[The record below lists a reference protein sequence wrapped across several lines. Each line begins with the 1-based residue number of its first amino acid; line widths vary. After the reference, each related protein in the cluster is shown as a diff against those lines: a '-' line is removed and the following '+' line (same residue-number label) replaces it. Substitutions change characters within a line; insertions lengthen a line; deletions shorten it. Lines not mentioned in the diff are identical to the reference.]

1 MRDVLHGEPDQHTGA
16 SMRTAILDLLQLITT
31 AIPWGHP
38 GAAYRR
44 RRPGRWTTLVATLA
58 ALTLASSVATASDQP
73 AARAARA
80 PTFAF
85 YYGANPPV
93 AELSSFDA
101 VAVEPT
107 SGFDP
112 RQTQTPNTAWFAY
125 VSVGEVLASADYFK
139 DIPKDWLVASNSAW
153 NSAVVNQTAP
163 GWPQFYV
170 GHVIAP
176 LWDKGYRGF
185 FLDTLDSYQLYA
197 KTDADRASAQ
207 AGLVAVVKAIKH
219 RYPRARLIFNRG
231 FEILPQ
237 VHEQVYA
244 VAFESLFQG
253 WNQADKRYAEVPQ
266 ADRDWLMA
274 QVKMVNGYGLPAIA
288 IDYCALG
295 DRGCARATATKIK
308 ALGVIPYITDPLL
321 STVGLG
327 SIEAMPRSV
336 LVLQDGLPAAGPEAS
351 AGLRAANG
359 LLTLSAALGYLGYRT
374 EFADMAQPLPDDV
387 SRDRYAG
394 IVVRMNSDAPRPDA
408 LRAWIT
414 HATDAGVPIAM
425 LDRSIVPPV
434 ASLQQALRL
443 PSMPVPDTTTE
454 NGRRLMTARVDGDG
468 FTTKA
473 AFKDA
478 RGSVYSGDV
487 LYRVIQKYG
496 FPTTV
501 SVVDNAGSGED
512 SLKTLT
518 PALRATAK
526 KIFALPNVEMA
537 AHPSSDSSAGASFD
551 VSSTTANGN
560 GAPATLSGLG
570 ALSGL
575 DSALATFQQT
585 DQPIRFEPVEVHYS
599 MLAGSQYASLQTLDT
614 MYDTLSRQ
622 PLNPVFS
629 SEYAA
634 KATDFDRVAIA
645 RDGDTWQVRDAGYLR
660 TVRLAPGQAPELAD
674 SIGVAGYAP
683 GPGGVYVNLTG
694 TQARFSVIETHAGV
708 PDSNAGMAYLQQANG
723 SIDDFTRKPNGL
735 SFDLRT
741 YMAPNFTLANARACR
756 VSANGRPLNPLAPKT
771 EAGVTTQGATGVA
784 TGLATYALKRVM
796 ANASKP
802 VQVTRIDVECAG

>member
-1 MRDVLHGEPDQHTGA
+1 MF
-16 SMRTAILDLLQLITT
+16 
-31 AIPWGHP
+31 
-38 GAAYRR
+38 
-44 RRPGRWTTLVATLA
+44 A
-58 ALTLASSVATASDQP
+58 ALILASSVAPASEQP

-107 SGFDP
+107 TGFDP
-112 RQTQTPNTAWFAY
+112 RQAQTPNTAWFAY
-125 VSVGEVLASADYFK
+125 VSVGEVLASAAYFK

-153 NSAVVNQTAP
+153 NSAVVNQTAR

-170 GHVIAP
+170 HHVIAP

-207 AGLVAVVKAIKH
+207 AGLVAVVRAIKH

-266 ADRDWLMA
+266 ADRDWLMT

-288 IDYCALG
+288 IDYCAPS

-327 SIEAMPRSV
+327 SIEVMPRSV
-336 LVLQDGLPAAGPEAS
+336 LVLQDGLPAAGLEAS
-351 AGLRAANG
+351 PALETSDGLHS
-359 LLTLSAALGYLGYRT
+359 LPAALSYLGYRT

-387 SRDRYAG
+387 SHDRYAG
-394 IVVRMNSDAPRPDA
+394 IVIRMNSDAPRPQA

-425 LDRSIVPPV
+425 LDSSIVPPV
-434 ASLQQALRL
+434 ASLQQALHL

-454 NGRRLMTARVDGDG
+454 NGRRLMTTRVDGDG
-468 FTTKA
+468 FSSKA

-478 RGSVYSGDV
+478 WGSVYSGDV

-501 SVVDNAGSGED
+501 SVVDDARSDEEP
-512 SLKTLT
+512 LKTLA

-526 KIFALPNVEMA
+526 KIFALPNVEKPNVEKPNVEMAGHSSSSTSSTASSMA
-537 AHPSSDSSAGASFD
+537 A
-551 VSSTTANGN
+551 NGD
-560 GAPATLSGLG
+560 GAPAMPSGQEPLSDLE
-570 ALSGL
+570 
-575 DSALATFQQT
+575 SALATFQQT
-585 DQPIRFEPVEVHYS
+585 DEPIRFRPVDVHYS
-599 MLAGSQYASLQTLDT
+599 MLAGTQYASVQTLDT
-614 MYDTLSRQ
+614 VYDALSRQ
-622 PLNPVFS
+622 PLNPIFS

-634 KATDFDRVAIA
+634 KAIDFDRMAIA
-645 RDGDTWQVRDAGYLR
+645 RDGSTWQVRDAGYLR

-674 SIGVAGYAP
+674 SVGVAGYAP

-708 PDSNAGMAYLQQANG
+708 PDSNARIAYLQQANG
-723 SIDDFTRKPNGL
+723 SIDDFTRKPDGL

-756 VSANGRPLNPLAPKT
+756 VTANGRTLDPLAPKA
-771 EAGVTTQGATGVA
+771 EAGVTADVT
-784 TGLATYALKRVM
+784 TYALERVM
-796 ANASKP
+796 ANDSKP
-802 VQVTRIDVECAG
+802 AQVTRIDVECAG

>member
-1 MRDVLHGEPDQHTGA
+1 MRNVLYGEPDKHTGA
-16 SMRTAILDLLQLITT
+16 LMPTAILDLLQLITT
-31 AIPWGHP
+31 AIRWAHP
-38 GAAYRR
+38 GAADRR
-44 RRPGRWTTLVATLA
+44 RRPGLWVMFA
-58 ALTLASSVATASDQP
+58 ALALASSVAPASEQP
-73 AARAARA
+73 GARAARA

-112 RQTQTPNTAWFAY
+112 RQAQTPNTAWFAY
-125 VSVGEVLASADYFK
+125 VSVGEVLASAAYFK

-153 NSAVVNQTAP
+153 NSAVVNQTAT

-170 GHVIAP
+170 NHVIAP

-266 ADRDWLMA
+266 ADRDWLMT

-288 IDYCALG
+288 IDYCAPG

-327 SIEAMPRSV
+327 SIEVMPRSV
-336 LVLQDGLPAAGPEAS
+336 LVLQDGLPAARLEAS
-351 AGLRAANG
+351 AGLQASDGRHS
-359 LLTLSAALGYLGYRT
+359 LPAALGYLGYRS
-374 EFADMAQPLPDDV
+374 EFADIAQPLPDDV
-387 SRDRYAG
+387 SHDRYAG

-414 HATDAGVPIAM
+414 QATDAGVPIAM
-425 LDRSIVPPV
+425 LDGSTVPPV
-434 ASLQQALRL
+434 ASLQQALHL

-454 NGRRLMTARVDGDG
+454 NGRRLMTMRVDGDG
-468 FTTKA
+468 FTSKA

-478 RGSVYSGDV
+478 WGSVYSGDV
-487 LYRVIQKYG
+487 LYRVIKKYG

-501 SVVDNAGSGED
+501 SVVDNASSDED
-512 SLKTLT
+512 PLKTSA

-537 AHPSSDSSAGASFD
+537 GHSSSSA
-551 VSSTTANGN
+551 SSTTANGN
-560 GAPATLSGLG
+560 GTLTTPSGHEP
-570 ALSGL
+570 LSGL
-575 DSALATFQQT
+575 DSALVTFQRT
-585 DQPIRFEPVEVHYS
+585 GQPVRFEPVDVHYS
-599 MLAGSQYASLQTLDT
+599 MLAGIQYASVQTLDT
-614 MYDTLSRQ
+614 MYDALSRQ
-622 PLNPVFS
+622 LLNPVFS

-634 KATDFDRVAIA
+634 KAIDFDRMAIA
-645 RDGDTWQVRDAGYLR
+645 RDGSTWQVRDAGYLR

-674 SIGVAGYAP
+674 SVGVAGYAP

-708 PDSNAGMAYLQQANG
+708 PDSNSHIAYLQQANG
-723 SIDDFTRKPNGL
+723 SIDDFMRRPDGL
-735 SFDLRT
+735 SFDLHT

-756 VSANGRPLNPLAPKT
+756 VSANGRTLDPLAPKA
-771 EAGVTTQGATGVA
+771 EAGVTTGGTPGV
-784 TGLATYALKRVM
+784 TMGVTTYALERVM
-796 ANASKP
+796 ANRSKP
-802 VQVTRIDVECAG
+802 LQVTRIDVECAG